1 MKRKLLMTILYAAA
15 LVRSAAAYDTIKFLE
30 PIKADEMVKPV
41 AAASR
46 GKRIYALDEKKCAL
60 LIYDDGKLTKVVGR
74 CGSEKG
80 AFKSPQGVS
89 VGTRGRVFVADTGN
103 SRIQILDENGN
114 FLWFFGERGSA
125 PGQLKSP
132 QSVAVGADGRVF
144 VADTGN
150 DRIQVFTDEGIL
162 LFEFGGKASVARETG
177 RFGSPSRVVV
187 DPSDNIYVLDHGNDR
202 IQKFDASAK
211 FVKDFNLLGTDFGVD
226 AYGYFYVL
234 DPKNGKVIEQSPE
247 GSILGKFGSYGSG
260 PGQFKK
266 PDGVAVGS
274 DGTIIV
280 LDTGNNRIQR
290 IEVANKLKTATLPVN
305 LATKLLVTGP
315 SRVWNVAAEV
325 LAPLD
330 DDLYA
335 YLPKEGQ
342 FAILDLDGK
351 EKKRFGTKQGKT
363 PNVTRGTLGFAASRK
378 MGLLFVAD
386 NPSNRLQSFGLD
398 GAWKANLAESTGF
411 FDSKKKEG
419 RVKDPRGVAINDE
432 GTIYIADT
440 GNQRVDAFSPEG
452 VFLFGFGPQLGSLEM
467 KEPTSVAWDKA
478 GFVYF
483 ADKGLKRVFKT
494 EPSGALIT
502 TYGEE
507 GDGPGQFQSPSA
519 IAFDGNNY
527 LYVLDDQHR
536 RVSVFAKD
544 GRWMTDLFA
553 GGKQERELQEP
564 VAIAVQGTRLMIAD
578 KGKKRVVSYDL
589 HPTLAAP
596 VAITTATKD
605 GLASLAWTPIADSW
619 TAGYKVYRSTDG
631 VSFVEVGST
640 AAAKYL
646 DQTVVPYEKY
656 FYKVATEA
664 KTKDVGPSSAAVELF
679 VAGSFNKSPVE
690 ISTITIGNIFS
701 SNYKWYLKNP
711 IGKLTLTN
719 NVNLAFQ
726 NVKVT
731 FRLKDFMDFGY
742 DTEIKKLSPQ
752 QTVDIPLIAT
762 LNNKILEVSEDTPIQ
777 AEFTL
782 TYFEGGKQQVVSLTK
797 SLRVYS
803 RNAITW
809 EEPRRIANFITPKD
823 PPILEFMRES
833 LRSAPKK
840 AGAETLNRN
849 LVTTI
854 QLWDSLSE
862 AGVKFFSN
870 PNSPYEKISE
880 DPNFPVDYTQFPRE
894 TLKRRTG
901 QCDDLVTLLI
911 SMLDGAKVRA
921 AILDYPGHMALMFDT
936 ESADPAEIGL
946 SVDRLIK
953 HGDSYWIPVE
963 ATLIGKPFQEAAEKG
978 LFSYKAESEKG
989 KVKIIDVRQAWTDF
1003 EPATLPAVDWNLEVP
1018 TPAARERRYAE
1029 EIGAFTSERYKFL
1042 KTYYQGLIK
1051 DDGKDIDSRLQL
1063 GLVELQAGKKDAAI
1077 EEFNKILAVE
1087 PKNASALT
1095 NLGNVAFLAGE
1106 NEAAATQY
1114 LKASEAEPDD
1124 ADIWLNLFKT
1134 ELRLKNKD
1142 KAREYGQKAVALDK
1156 SLEPA
1161 VENMLK

>member
-1 MKRKLLMTILYAAA
+1 MMVLCAYALARGA
-15 LVRSAAAYDTIKFLE
+15 SAYDTIRFLE
-30 PIKADEMVKPV
+30 PIKAEEMAKPV

-80 AFKSPQGVS
+80 AFKAPRGVS
-89 VGTRGRVFVADTGN
+89 VGAQGRVFVADTGN
-103 SRIQILDENGN
+103 SRIQILDADGN
-114 FLWFFGERGSA
+114 FLWYFGERGSD

-150 DRIQVFTDEGIL
+150 DRVQVFTQEGIL
-162 LFEFGGKASVARETG
+162 LFEFGGKSTVARETG
-177 RFGSPSRVVV
+177 RFGSPSRVAV
-187 DPSDNIYVLDHGNDR
+187 DPSDNIYVLDQGNDR

-211 FVKDFNLLGTDFGVD
+211 FVKDFNLLGGDFGVD
-226 AYGYFYVL
+226 AFGYFYVL
-234 DPKNGKVIEQSPE
+234 DAKNGKVIEQSPD
-247 GSILGKFGSYGSG
+247 GNILGKFGSYGSG

-266 PDGVAVGS
+266 PAGVAVGS

-315 SRVWNVAAEV
+315 SRVWNVPAEV

-363 PNVTRGTLGFAASRK
+363 PSVTRGTRGFAASRK
-378 MGLLFVAD
+378 MGLFVAD
-386 NPSNRLQSFGLD
+386 NPNNRLQSFGLD
-398 GAWKANLAESTGF
+398 GTWKANLAESTGF

-452 VFLFGFGPQLGSLEM
+452 VFLFGFGPQIGSLEM
-467 KEPTSVAWDKA
+467 KEPTSVAWDKS
-478 GFVYF
+478 GFVYV
-483 ADKGLKRVFKT
+483 ADKGLKRVFKC
-494 EPSGALIT
+494 EPSGSLIT

-564 VAIAVQGTRLMIAD
+564 VAVAVQGTRLMIAD
-578 KGKKRVVSYDL
+578 KGKKRVVSFDL

-596 VAITTATKD
+596 VSITTATKD
-605 GLASLAWTPIADSW
+605 GLAALSW
-619 TAGYKVYRSTDG
+619 TAIADPWTSGYKIYRSTDG
-631 VSFVEVGST
+631 SSFVEIAST
-640 AAAKYL
+640 GAARFV

-664 KTKDVGPSSAAVELF
+664 KTKDVGPPSPAVELF
-679 VAGSFNKSPVE
+679 IAGAFNKSPVE
-690 ISTITIGNIFS
+690 ISTIAIGNIFS
-701 SNYKWYLKNP
+701 ANYKWYLKNP
-711 IGKLTLTN
+711 VGKLTLTN

-742 DTEIKKLSPQ
+742 DTEIKKLAPQ
-752 QTVDIPLIAT
+752 QSVDIPLIAT

-782 TYFEGGKQQVVSLTK
+782 TYFEGGKQQTVSLTK

-809 EEPRRIANFITPKD
+809 EDPRRIANFITPKD
-823 PPILEFMRES
+823 PPIFDFARES

-840 AGAETLNRN
+840 AGGEVLNRG
-849 LVTTI
+849 LGTAI

-862 AGVKFFSN
+862 AGVKFFSS
-870 PNSPYEKISE
+870 PNNPYEKISE

-894 TLKRRTG
+894 TLKRRAG

-911 SMLDGAKVRA
+911 SMLDGNKVRA

-936 ESADPAEIGL
+936 ESSDPAEIGIPE
-946 SVDRLIK
+946 DRLIK
-953 HGDSYWIPVE
+953 HGDTYWIPVE
-963 ATLIGKPFQEAAEKG
+963 ATLIGKPFQEAVEKG
-978 LFSYKAESEKG
+978 LFSYKSESEKG
-989 KVKIIDVRQAWTDF
+989 KVRIIDVRQAWTDY
-1003 EPATLPAVDWNLEVP
+1003 EPATLPAVDWSLEVP
-1018 TPAARERRYAE
+1018 TAASRERRYAE
-1029 EIGAFTSERYKFL
+1029 EVGAFASERYKFL
-1042 KTYYQGLIK
+1042 KAHYQDLIK
-1051 DDGKDIDSRLQL
+1051 ADGKDLDSRVQL
-1063 GLVELQAGKKDAAI
+1063 GLVEFQAGKKDAAI
-1077 EEFNKILAVE
+1077 GEFNKILAFD
-1087 PKNASALT
+1087 PKNAAALT

-1106 NEAAATQY
+1106 NDAAASQY
-1114 LKASEAEPDD
+1114 LKAAESEPED
-1124 ADIWLNLFKT
+1124 ADIWLNLLKT
-1134 ELRLKNKD
+1134 ELRRKNKD
-1142 KAREYGQKAVALDK
+1142 KAREYGEKAVALDR
-1156 SLEPA
+1156 SLKPA
-1161 VENMLK
+1161 VENLLK